1 MVLVCTFAVFY
12 LKPNIMK
19 KIITVFALLLMTS
32 IHAQNFK
39 GRAIYKT
46 HRKSSFELDSTTFAA
61 NPGIQEQMEA
71 QMRKIF
77 QKTFTLDFTKLES
90 IYKEDQELDAPKG
103 PSSNGSVMVM
113 MMGGN
118 GSSDI
123 LYKNISEN
131 RMANKKEL
139 MGKVF
144 LIKDNLV
151 AYDWKLTGETKNI
164 GNYTCYKAVHERE
177 EESIEINMIDGEVKE
192 EKVTKK
198 TTLVAW
204 YTPDVPISNGPSNYG
219 GLPGLILE
227 VNDGDLTIV
236 CSEIILNPKEI
247 NKINEPAKGKIV
259 TRQKFGK
266 ISIEKTKEMMDRYR
280 TRDGNGMKI
289 KMGG

>member
-1 MVLVCTFAVFY
+1 MLNDK
-12 LKPNIMK
+12 LKNMK
-19 KIITVFALLLMTS
+19 LLMLKTFMLS
-32 IHAQNFK
+32 CLITGSMFAQDFS
-39 GRAIYKT
+39 GRATYRT
-46 HRKSSFELDSTTFAA
+46 HQKSSFELDSTTIAA

-71 QMRKIF
+71 QMRKMF
-77 QKTFTLDFTKLES
+77 QKTFTLDFSKSES
-90 IYKEDQELDAPKG
+90 MYKEEQELDAPKG
-103 PSSNGSVMVM
+103 PSANGGVMVM
-113 MMGGN
+113 VMDGN

-131 RMANKKEL
+131 RMANKTEL

-151 AYDWKLTGETKNI
+151 AYDWELTGETKNI
-164 GNYTCYKAVHERE
+164 GIYTCYKAVYERE

-204 YTPDVPISNGPSNYG
+204 YTTDVPVSNGPNNYG

-236 CSEIILNPKEI
+236 CSELVLNPKKVKEI
-247 NKINEPAKGKIV
+247 IEPVKGKIV
-259 TRQKFGK
+259 ARKKFEDIAK
-266 ISIEKTKEMMDRYR
+266 EKTKEMMDRYK
-280 TRDGNGMKI
+280 TRDGGMRI
-289 KMGG
+289 QIGG

>member
-1 MVLVCTFAVFY
+1 MPSNKYVE
-12 LKPNIMK
+12 LKIKKMRIKKFIMALF
-19 KIITVFALLLMTS
+19 ITGSVFAQDFS
-32 IHAQNFK
+32 
-39 GRAIYKT
+39 GRATYRT
-46 HRKSSFELDSTTFAA
+46 HQKSSFELDSTTIAA

-71 QMRKIF
+71 QMRKMF
-77 QKTFTLDFTKLES
+77 QKTFTLDFTKSES
-90 IYKEDQELDAPKG
+90 MYKEEQELDAPKG
-103 PSSNGSVMVM
+103 PSANGGVMVM
-113 MMGGN
+113 VMGGD

-123 LYKNISEN
+123 LYKNISQN
-131 RMANKKEL
+131 RMAHKTEL

-164 GNYTCYKAVHERE
+164 GIYTCYKAVYERE

-204 YTPDVPISNGPSNYG
+204 YTTDVPVSNGPNNYG

-236 CSEIILNPKEI
+236 CSELVLNPKKVKEI
-247 NKINEPAKGKIV
+247 IEPVKGKIV
-259 TRQKFGK
+259 ARKKFEDIAK
-266 ISIEKTKEMMDRYR
+266 EKTKEMMDRYK
-280 TRDGNGMKI
+280 TRDGGMRI
-289 KMGG
+289 QIGG

>member
-1 MVLVCTFAVFY
+1 MLKTFM
-12 LKPNIMK
+12 LSCLISGSM
-19 KIITVFALLLMTS
+19 FAQDFS
-32 IHAQNFK
+32 
-39 GRAIYKT
+39 GRATYKT
-46 HRKSSFELDSTTFAA
+46 HRKSSFELDSTTIAA

-71 QMRKIF
+71 QMRKMF
-77 QKTFTLDFTKLES
+77 QKTFTLDFTKSES
-90 IYKEDQELDAPKG
+90 MYKEEQELDAPKG
-103 PSSNGSVMVM
+103 PSANGGVMVM
-113 MMGGN
+113 VMGGN

-131 RMANKKEL
+131 RMAHKTEL

-151 AYDWKLTGETKNI
+151 AYDWELTGETKNI
-164 GNYTCYKAVHERE
+164 GIYTCYKAVYERE

-204 YTPDVPISNGPSNYG
+204 YTTDVPVSNGPNNYG

-247 NKINEPAKGKIV
+247 KEINEPTKGKIV
-259 TRQKFGK
+259 TREKFGK
-266 ISIEKTKEMMDRYR
+266 ISLEKTKEMMDRYKS
-280 TRDGNGMKI
+280 RDFDGMKI
-289 KMGG
+289 PYGG